1 MRTHTEDRGAG
12 ADRGGRRRGLTDEEF
27 RVLMREAR
35 AEARRRFLGHPPS
48 SEADFVLRM
57 QHAEF
62 GAAAH

>member
-1 MRTHTEDRGAG
+1 MRTHTKKRRTDDGE
-12 ADRGGRRRGLTDEEF
+12 GRVRHRLTDDEF

-35 AEARRRFLGHPPS
+35 AETRRRFLGKPP
-48 SEADFVLRM
+48 ADETDFALRT

>member
-1 MRTHTEDRGAG
+1 MRGRVDGRT
-12 ADRGGRRRGLTDEEF
+12 ADRSTGCRHALSDEEF

-35 AEARRRFLGHPPS
+35 SEARRGFLSGPPPG
-48 SEADFVLRM
+48 ETDFSLRT